1 MARRYDD
8 DDEDEKPSKSRT
20 SRRYEDDDED
30 ERPARRS
37 RSRDDDDDED
47 ERPARRSR
55 SRDDDDEEDEKPARR
70 RRRDEEDED
79 EDEKPRRRRSR
90 DDDDDDEDTKPKK
103 PRVVPKNL
111 KGGWGAA
118 DKVKSDSSSYANRVK
133 VTTKE
138 QLIKFLED
146 APYVSYAQHWIP
158 RTGQQS
164 FICIAK
170 EDPKGCP
177 LCDSG
182 DSPAARVCFNVAMID
197 EDGGDP
203 VLMSLEASST
213 TAESIKNY
221 HNEPRTGPISKHYW
235 AIKKASDKKTA
246 TTVLNMVRER
256 DLDEEWQVDPITPE
270 QIKALKKEMY
280 GPDIVNLPSR
290 KQLLEIVAEDGD

>member
-8 DDEDEKPSKSRT
+8 DDEDEKPSKTRT

-37 RSRDDDDDED
+37 RSRDDDDED

-55 SRDDDDEEDEKPARR
+55 SRDDDEEDEKPAPR
-70 RRRDEEDED
+70 RRRDEDDDE

-90 DDDDDDEDTKPKK
+90 DDDEDDEPKK
-103 PRVVPKNL
+103 PRVAPKNL

-118 DKVKSDSSSYANRVK
+118 DKVKSDSSSYANRLK

-146 APYVSYAQHWIP
+146 APYVSFAQHWIR

-164 FICIAK
+164 FTCIAK

-182 DSPAARVCFNVAMID
+182 DSPAARVCFNIALID
-197 EDGGDP
+197 EDGGEP

-235 AIKKASDKKTA
+235 AIKKASDKQTA

-256 DLDEEWQVDPITPE
+256 DLDEEWKVDPISPE
-270 QIKALKKEMY
+270 ELKALKKDMY
-280 GPDIVNLPSR
+280 GPDIVSLPSR